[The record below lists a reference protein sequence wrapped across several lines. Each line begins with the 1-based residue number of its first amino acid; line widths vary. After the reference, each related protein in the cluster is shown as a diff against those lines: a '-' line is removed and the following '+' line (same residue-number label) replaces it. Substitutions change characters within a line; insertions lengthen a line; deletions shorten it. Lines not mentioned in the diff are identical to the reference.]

1 MNNTET
7 YFQAFNISSGTADMP
22 TKLIMESFV
31 GIFYEAGKI
40 SLAQEFICNLV
51 ELSTKL
57 HAAEGVVLAGI
68 LYEGK
73 AAYPFEAGCGI
84 IKTNFQEKWKIRP
97 AVTTMRDSC
106 DCEDEYH

>member
-1 MNNTET
+1 M
-7 YFQAFNISSGTADMP
+7 
-22 TKLIMESFV
+22 

-40 SLAQEFICNLV
+40 SLVQEFACNLV

-57 HAAEGVVLAGI
+57 HTAGGVVLAGI

-73 AAYPFEAGCGI
+73 AAYPFEAGCVI

-97 AVTTMRDSC
+97 ANCLIDLHKYRLRKGCCTLP
-106 DCEDEYH
+106 

>member
-1 MNNTET
+1 
-7 YFQAFNISSGTADMP
+7 MP
-22 TKLIMESFV
+22 TKLIMASFV

-40 SLAQEFICNLV
+40 SLAQEFACNLV

-57 HAAEGVVLAGI
+57 RAAGGVVLAGI
-68 LYEGK
+68 LYEEK

>member
-1 MNNTET
+1 
-7 YFQAFNISSGTADMP
+7 MP
-22 TKLIMESFV
+22 TKLIIEIFV

-40 SLAQEFICNLV
+40 SLAQEFAYNLV

-57 HAAEGVVLAGI
+57 YAAGGVVLAGI

-73 AAYPFEAGCGI
+73 AAYPFEAGCVI
-84 IKTNFQEKWKIRP
+84 IKANFQEKWKIRP
-97 AVTTMRDSC
+97 AVTTMRNSC

>member
-40 SLAQEFICNLV
+40 SLVQEFACNLV

-57 HAAEGVVLAGI
+57 HAAREWCLQGYCMKEKRRTLLKLDVL
-68 LYEGK
+68 
-73 AAYPFEAGCGI
+73 
-84 IKTNFQEKWKIRP
+84 
-97 AVTTMRDSC
+97 
-106 DCEDEYH
+106 